1 MHASPRV
8 KQIAGGHLLC
18 DAGSSNPVLCKDN
31 LEGWG
36 GVGGGRE
43 VHEGGDMSVPM
54 ADSR

>member
-1 MHASPRV
+1 M
-8 KQIAGGHLLC
+8 
-18 DAGSSNPVLCKDN
+18 LCKDN

-36 GVGGGRE
+36 GVGGGGE